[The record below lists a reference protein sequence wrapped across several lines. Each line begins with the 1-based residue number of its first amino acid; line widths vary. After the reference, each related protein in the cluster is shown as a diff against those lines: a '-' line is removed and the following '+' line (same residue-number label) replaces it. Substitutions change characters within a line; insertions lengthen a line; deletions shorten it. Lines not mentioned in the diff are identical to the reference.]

1 MLARDRN
8 PPHLKT
14 LKPLPVF
21 GAANPMVPEE
31 LDKKGDRESLDTYPQ
46 LIRLRSRKTVP
57 GSDFFMIEVRFP
69 RQGTPLQMQ
78 AQNPSISP
86 E

>member
-86 E
+86 K